1 VRRPLSPALLLST
14 LLLTGC
20 GVTPKAVV
28 VRGEERASSVPPK
41 AVDPRWDDEISAVS
55 ARLRLSCKEWHRWR
69 EGRPFES
76 CSGAPDATVHAF
88 GGTALMTL
96 IRQGSSLEG
105 VVLDFHDCSTQ
116 SPALAAAIRKALGT
130 GAGDGSDPYE
140 IRADDSLF
148 HFRRSTCTLT
158 LAGPRFG
165 PAFSAALLGEGLGGL
180 FRVR

>member
-1 VRRPLSPALLLST
+1 MRRSLSPALLLST

-20 GVTPKAVV
+20 GGSPEAVAPRGEREISAVTPKAV
-28 VRGEERASSVPPK
+28 A
-41 AVDPRWDDEISAVS
+41 PRWDEDISAVS
-55 ARLRLSCKEWHRWR
+55 ARLRLSCKEWRRWR

-96 IRQGSSLEG
+96 IRQGSSVEG
-105 VVLDFHDCSTQ
+105 VVLDFRDCSTEG
-116 SPALAAAIRKALGT
+116 PALAAAIRKELGT
-130 GAGDGSDPYE
+130 AADDGSDPYE